1 MFLPYFDVFCDLL
14 LNRPTA
20 TWNLFVVYNVQKTKL
35 KTTNLPTRPVPRQF
49 RHFRSNKR
57 YFSSLL
63 LLLFFIFI
71 VYRTCMHISWF
82 NTSIPRMLTYILAK
96 PSYTVYKVLQTKN
109 SMRAPL
115 VGRKNTS
122 LFFTYIN
129 KCLVHLTRNYIL

>member
-1 MFLPYFDVFCDLL
+1 MSVSLMFLPYFDVFCDLL

-96 PSYTVYKVLQTKN
+96 PLYTVYKVLQTKN
-109 SMRAPL
+109 SLRALPL
-115 VGRKNTS
+115 SPAKIIFYFLHISVNA
-122 LFFTYIN
+122 
-129 KCLVHLTRNYIL
+129 